1 MIATDVVNLGILP
14 AGLELHD
21 ALAIVSDAF
30 TALTTAD
37 IGFAYVDGVD
47 DTDVPQDADYFG
59 AAVVTN
65 AIGRNRAD
73 NLAVKPVILPKNAY
87 LTVTIAGATHA
98 AAGLMNILVE
108 GIWTGLPSANP

>member
-1 MIATDVVNLGILP
+1 MATVTKSNVRFQKHLGGTPYGNACKHNYTFATDASGVLVGGDQATALIATDVVNLGILP

-59 AAVVTN
+59 ALFDVDESN
-65 AIGRNRAD
+65 Q
-73 NLAVKPVILPKNAY
+73 
-87 LTVTIAGATHA
+87 
-98 AAGLMNILVE
+98 
-108 GIWTGLPSANP
+108 